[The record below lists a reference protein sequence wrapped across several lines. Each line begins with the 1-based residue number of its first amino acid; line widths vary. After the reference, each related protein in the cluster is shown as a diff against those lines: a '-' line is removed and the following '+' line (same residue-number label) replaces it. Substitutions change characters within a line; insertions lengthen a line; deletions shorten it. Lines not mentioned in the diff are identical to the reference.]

1 MRKDKVSGE
10 WVGRLCTQKQCS
22 FFFCAKRKKGERKE
36 GRKIPEVPLS
46 KWEVERRSERGLILR
61 VSAGNRS
68 LERRGIPLSLLHT
81 KDTKAVVSR
90 RGREDD

>member
-1 MRKDKVSGE
+1 MRKDKVFGE

-22 FFFCAKRKKGERKE
+22 FFFVCAKSKKGRKK

-61 VSAGNRS
+61 ASAGNRS
-68 LERRGIPLSLLHT
+68 PKRKGIPFSLLST

-90 RGREDD
+90 KGRGDD